1 MAIDGMTLRERKKE
15 AMRETLLDAAL
26 TLFERQG
33 FAATTIEEITAH
45 ADVAPRTFFRYFANK
60 AAILQPATDEY
71 LELLASILST
81 SPHDEPVVTTL
92 HRAIRTT
99 LCAFHDHRA
108 RILRQHCIAIDA
120 GHEVA
125 GEEFANLWAA
135 FEAIIATHV
144 GADPFTDPEPALL
157 TGIGIGIASGAV
169 RAWLHDDANG
179 DIGVLVDRGFATL
192 HEICSEPALET

>member
-1 MAIDGMTLRERKKE
+1 MSVEGMTLRARKKE
-15 AMRETLLDAAL
+15 ATRETLLDSAL

-60 AAILQPATDEY
+60 AAILQPAIEEY
-71 LELLASILST
+71 LELLGSILDAA
-81 SPHDEPVVTTL
+81 PHDEPVLTTM
-92 HRAIRTT
+92 HCAIRTT
-99 LCAFHDHRA
+99 LSSFHDQRG
-108 RILRQHCIAIDA
+108 RILRQHCIALEA

-135 FEAIIATHV
+135 FEETIASHLR
-144 GADPFTDPEPALL
+144 ADPFTDPEPALL

-179 DIGVLVDRGFATL
+179 DLGVLVDRGFATL
-192 HEICSEPALET
+192 RGLCDKPTMEQ